1 MYRGGN
7 VHIHYQQAF
16 RALILGAFS
25 AMLFHLHW
33 TDKIVKYVN
42 PKYEHLSMTAAS
54 LFAILFF
61 VQLTRVFVWNT
72 RKQAHDDHAC
82 CTHDHGQ
89 SAPFV
94 KKLITYTII
103 ITPILTGF
111 FLPAQVLNA
120 AMADKKGG
128 VMVLTNQQ
136 TKVEDYLTE
145 DAAIVD
151 DIYAEHEPDTGLL
164 DGRKE
169 MKKDDYEQLKEE
181 LSQKPIIQMTD
192 DNYTIYYGDIN
203 ADYANYIGRKIQI
216 KGFVLKEE
224 SFAQNQ
230 LVISRFLITHC
241 IADASVVGFLSELPE
256 AQNLEEDTW
265 IEVMGT
271 IDTIDFDGSILPIIK
286 IEQWVEIQEPLT
298 PYLYPIDVFVST
310 S

>member
-1 MYRGGN
+1 M
-7 VHIHYQQAF
+7 HIHYQQAF
-16 RALILGAFS
+16 RAVILGAFS

-42 PKYEHLSMTAAS
+42 PKYEHLSMTAAI
-54 LFAILFF
+54 LFAVLFF
-61 VQLTRVFVWNT
+61 VQLTRVFAWNT
-72 RKQAHDDHAC
+72 PNQAHDAHAC
-82 CTHDHGQ
+82 CTHDHGH
-89 SAPFV
+89 SASFT

-128 VMVLTNQQ
+128 VMALTTQPS
-136 TKVEDYLTE
+136 KVEDYLSE
-145 DAAIVD
+145 EEAIVD
-151 DIYAEHEPDTGLL
+151 DIYAAHEPDAGLL
-164 DGRKE
+164 DSRQE
-169 MKKDDYEQLKEE
+169 MKKDDYELLKEE
-181 LSQKPIIQMTD
+181 LSQKPMIQMTD
-192 DNYTIYYGDIN
+192 DHYTIYYGDIN
-203 ADYANYIGRKIQI
+203 TNYANYIGRKIQI

-230 LVISRFLITHC
+230 FVISRFLITHC

-271 IDTIDFDGSILPIIK
+271 IDTIDFEGSTLPIIK
-286 IEQWVEIQEPLT
+286 IEQWVEIKEPSA
-298 PYLYPIDVFVST
+298 PYLYPIDVFVSK

>member
-1 MYRGGN
+1 MQ
-7 VHIHYQQAF
+7 VHFQQAF
-16 RALILGAFS
+16 RAFILGAFS
-25 AMLFHLHW
+25 VMLFHLHW
-33 TDKIVKYVN
+33 TDKIVKFVN
-42 PKYEHLSMTAAS
+42 PKYENLSMTAA
-54 LFAILFF
+54 ILFF
-61 VQLTRVFVWNT
+61 VLFLVQLTRVFSWNA
-72 RKQAHDDHAC
+72 RPPAHEAHAC
-82 CTHDHGQ
+82 CAHDHGQ
-89 SAPFV
+89 SAFHL

-111 FLPAQVLNA
+111 FLPAQVLDA
-120 AMADKKGG
+120 AIADKKGG
-128 VMVLTNQQ
+128 VMMLTNKQ

-145 DAAIVD
+145 EEAIVD

-181 LSQKPIIQMTD
+181 LSQKPMIQMTD

-271 IDTIDFDGSILPIIK
+271 IDTINFDGTILPIIK

>member
-1 MYRGGN
+1 M
-7 VHIHYQQAF
+7 HIHYQQAF
-16 RALILGAFS
+16 RALILGSFS

-33 TDKIVKYVN
+33 TGKIVKYVN
-42 PKYEHLSMTAAS
+42 PKYEHLSLTAAS
-54 LFAILFF
+54 LFALLFL
-61 VQLTRVFVWNT
+61 VQLTRVLASNT
-72 RKQAHDDHAC
+72 KKDAHAC
-82 CTHDHGQ
+82 CAHDHGE
-89 SAPFV
+89 SAHGV

-128 VMVLTNQQ
+128 VLALTSQQ
-136 TKVEDYLTE
+136 TKVEDYLT
-145 DAAIVD
+145 DDTAIVD

-169 MKKDDYEQLKEE
+169 MKKDDYEQLKAE
-181 LSQKPIIQMTD
+181 LAQKPMIQMSD
-192 DNYTIYYGDIN
+192 DHYTIYYNDIN
-203 ADYANYIGRKIQI
+203 NNYENYVGRKIQM
-216 KGFVLKEE
+216 KGFVLKEDN
-224 SFAQNQ
+224 FAQNQ
-230 LVISRFLITHC
+230 LVLSRFLITHC

-256 AQNLEEDTW
+256 APNLAEDTW

-271 IDTIDFDGSILPIIK
+271 IDTVDYEGSTLPIIK

>member
-1 MYRGGN
+1 M
-7 VHIHYQQAF
+7 HIHVQQAF

-33 TDKIVKYVN
+33 TGKIVKYVN
-42 PKYEHLSMTAAS
+42 PKYEHLSFTAAS
-54 LFAILFF
+54 LFALLFF
-61 VQLTRVFVWNT
+61 VQLTRVVAANT
-72 RKQAHDDHAC
+72 KKDTHAC
-82 CTHDHGQ
+82 CAHDHGE
-89 SAPFV
+89 SAHGF
-94 KKLITYTII
+94 KKLITYSIL

-128 VMVLTNQQ
+128 VLALTSQQ
-136 TKVEDYLTE
+136 TKVEDYLTDE
-145 DAAIVD
+145 TAIVD
-151 DIYAEHEPDTGLL
+151 DIYAAHEPDAGLV

-169 MKKDDYEQLKEE
+169 MKKTEYERLKDE
-181 LSQKPIIQMTD
+181 LAQKPFIQMTD
-192 DNYTIYYGDIN
+192 DHYTIYYSDIN
-203 ADYANYIGRKIQI
+203 NNYENYVGRKIQM

-224 SFAQNQ
+224 GFAQNQ
-230 LVISRFLITHC
+230 LVLSRFLITHC

-256 AQNLEEDTW
+256 APNLAEDTW

-271 IDTIDFDGSILPIIK
+271 IDTVEYEGSTLPIIK
-286 IEQWVEIQEPLT
+286 IEQWVEIKEPST